1 MRDRGALMPA
11 ELLEI
16 LNVLRGYSVVWA
28 VAVIA
33 AMAVT
38 AVALYVFWDLVGRGI
53 SLVARALNVGQ
64 PRRRH

>member
-1 MRDRGALMPA
+1 MPEVVSEFLLALSG
-11 ELLEI
+11 
-16 LNVLRGYSVVWA
+16 NTVLWA

-53 SLVARALNVGQ
+53 ALATRLLNVGRDE
-64 PRRRH
+64 RRG